1 MAMLEVKDAT
11 ISISGKILVQNLS
24 LIAPDGEMTCIT
36 GPEGSGKTAFL
47 RTLMG
52 FLPVTEGFV
61 SVDGEL
67 LTVHS
72 APAFRRFMCYLPQN
86 VNMLRHQLYPVEA
99 RLAESDEYGVWNTE
113 LPSAEEIPETKPLS
127 AEETFQ
133 LASKIISEAENRP
146 ILIAD
151 EPALHLTPEL
161 AIQLLQLLQ
170 QQAAQGKCVLIASR
184 NPQIVANANRV
195 IDLNKFKL

>member
-1 MAMLEVKDAT
+1 MLEVKDAT
-11 ISISGKILVQNLS
+11 ISASGKILIQNLS
-24 LIAPDGEMTCIT
+24 LIAPDGEITCIT

-52 FLPVTEGFV
+52 FLPVAEGFV

-67 LTVHS
+67 LTVNS

-86 VNMLRHQLYPVEA
+86 IDKLRYQLYPVEEK
-99 RLAESDEYGVWNTE
+99 LVEPDEYKAWNTL
-113 LPSAEEIPETKPLS
+113 LPSAEEMPETKPLS
-127 AEETFQ
+127 PDDVFR
-133 LASKIISEAENRP
+133 LASKIIEEAVDKP

-151 EPALHLTPEL
+151 EPALHLSPEL
-161 AIQLLQLLQ
+161 AIPLLQLLQ

-184 NPQIVANANRV
+184 NPQLVAHANQV

>member
-1 MAMLEVKDAT
+1 MLEVKDAT
-11 ISISGKILVQNLS
+11 IAASGKILIQNLS
-24 LIAPDGEMTCIT
+24 LIAPDGEITCIT

-52 FLPVTEGFV
+52 FLPVAEGFV

-67 LTVHS
+67 LAVNS

-86 VNMLRHQLYPVEA
+86 IDMLRYQLYPVE
-99 RLAESDEYGVWNTE
+99 EKQVEPDEYRVWNTL
-113 LPSAEEIPETKPLS
+113 LPSAEEMPETKPLS
-127 AEETFQ
+127 PDDVFR
-133 LASKIISEAENRP
+133 LANNIIGEAADKP

-151 EPALHLTPEL
+151 EPALHLSPEF
-161 AIQLLQLLQ
+161 AIPLLQLLQ

-184 NPQIVANANRV
+184 NPQLVAHANQV

>member
-1 MAMLEVKDAT
+1 MLEVKDAT

-86 VNMLRHQLYPVEA
+86 INMLRHQLYPVEA
-99 RLAESDEYGVWNTE
+99 RLAESDEYGVWNTV
-113 LPSAEEIPETKPLS
+113 LPSAEEIPKTKPLS

-133 LASKIISEAENRP
+133 LASRIISEAEDRP

-161 AIQLLQLLQ
+161 AIQLQQLLQ

>member
-1 MAMLEVKDAT
+1 MLEVKDAT

-86 VNMLRHQLYPVEA
+86 INMLRHQLYPVEA
-99 RLAESDEYGVWNTE
+99 SQAESDEYGVWNTV

-133 LASKIISEAENRP
+133 LANRIISEAEDRP

-161 AIQLLQLLQ
+161 TIQLQQLLQ

>member
-1 MAMLEVKDAT
+1 MLEVKDAT
-11 ISISGKILVQNLS
+11 ISVPEKILIQNLS
-24 LIAPDGEMTCIT
+24 LIAPDGEITCIT

-47 RTLMG
+47 HTLMG

-67 LTVHS
+67 LTTNS

-86 VNMLRHQLYPVEA
+86 INMLRNHLYPIETYQ
-99 RLAESDEYGVWNTE
+99 AEPEEYGVWNAM

-127 AEETFQ
+127 AEEVFL
-133 LASKIISEAENRP
+133 LASKIVEESSDKP
-146 ILIAD
+146 IMIAD
-151 EPALHLTPEL
+151 EPASHLSPEL
-161 AIQLLQLLQ
+161 ALQMLQLLQ

-184 NPQIVANANRV
+184 NPQLMAYANRV
-195 IDLNKFKL
+195 IDLSQFKL

>member
-1 MAMLEVKDAT
+1 MLEVKDAT

-86 VNMLRHQLYPVEA
+86 INMLRHQLYPVEA
-99 RLAESDEYGVWNTE
+99 RLAESDEYGVWNTV

-133 LASKIISEAENRP
+133 LANRIISEAEDRP

>member
-1 MAMLEVKDAT
+1 MLEVKDAT

-47 RTLMG
+47 RTLIG

-86 VNMLRHQLYPVEA
+86 INMLRHQLYPLEA
-99 RLAESDEYGVWNTE
+99 SQAESDEYGVWNTV

-133 LASKIISEAENRP
+133 LANRIISEAADRP

>member
-1 MAMLEVKDAT
+1 MLEVKDAT
-11 ISISGKILVQNLS
+11 ISVSGKILAKNLS
-24 LIAPDGEMTCIT
+24 LIAPDGEITCIT

-47 RTLMG
+47 HTLMG

-67 LTVHS
+67 LTVNS
-72 APAFRRFMCYLPQN
+72 APAFRRYMCYLPQN
-86 VNMLRHQLYPVEA
+86 IDMLRHQLYPIEA
-99 RLAESDEYGVWNTE
+99 NQAESDEYGVWNTI
-113 LPSAEEIPETKPLS
+113 LPSAEEIPEAKPLS
-127 AEETFQ
+127 ADEIFQ
-133 LASKIISEAENRP
+133 LASKIISEAEDKP

-151 EPALHLTPEL
+151 EPALQLTPEL

-170 QQAAQGKCVLIASR
+170 QQAAQGKCVLIASQ
-184 NPQIVANANRV
+184 NPQLVTHANRV